1 MADQKGLTLTA
12 LGTASA
18 YRAHEEA
25 RASSYLVQGG
35 GSAIVLDLGQGAYVP
50 LARML
55 GRELLPKIDA
65 VCVSHL
71 HPDHWIDL
79 IALRHALYHGSG
91 MRDGSDHQSV
101 RLFGPAGLDDRIA
114 ALLDVTPQWS
124 VAMHGAEIDPPF
136 NFTQWGEAI
145 TEEGAMRIES
155 RAVRHAG
162 DSVAMRVSRRDHEDA
177 PGLVYS
183 GDVAYWEDLVPLL
196 RPGDTLLCE
205 ATLGDATWSPDAGH
219 LSGATAGR
227 AASAGGAARLLL
239 THLGAEVDPASAQA
253 DAATTFTG
261 EIRVIREGEAISLS

>member
-239 THLGAEVDPASAQA
+239 THLGAEVDPASAQ
-253 DAATTFTG
+253 DRKSTRLNSSHT
-261 EIRVIREGEAISLS
+261 

>member
-1 MADQKGLTLTA
+1 MLF
-12 LGTASA
+12 
-18 YRAHEEA
+18 R
-25 RASSYLVQGG
+25 SSYLVQGG

-65 VCVSHL
+65 VCISHL

>member
-1 MADQKGLTLTA
+1 MADQEGLALTA

-18 YRAHEEA
+18 YRAHEGA
-25 RASSYLVQGG
+25 RASSYLVQAG
-35 GSAIVLDLGQGAYVP
+35 GSSIVLDLGHGAYVP
-50 LARML
+50 LARTL
-55 GRELLPKIDA
+55 GRELLPTIDA

-91 MRDGSDHQSV
+91 MHDGVEHRSV
-101 RLFGPAGLDDRIA
+101 KLFGPAGLDDRIA
-114 ALLDVTPQWS
+114 ALLDVTPQWN

-145 TEEGAMRIES
+145 TEVGAMRIES

-162 DSVAMRVSRRDHEDA
+162 DSVAMRVSRRDREDA

-183 GDVAYWEDLVPLL
+183 GDAAYWEDLVSLIH
-196 RPGDTLLCE
+196 PGDTLLCE
-205 ATLGDATWSPDAGH
+205 ATLGDAVWSPDAGH
-219 LSGATAGR
+219 LSGAAAGR
-227 AASAGGAARLLL
+227 AASAGGAVLLLL
-239 THLGAEVDPASAQA
+239 THLGAEADPASAQA

-261 EIRVIREGEAISLS
+261 EIRVIREGEAFSL